1 MWMDSSGRMMDI
13 WLTNRVERR
22 GQGNDAN
29 VAVDEVV
36 LVELM
41 WWKEGMR

>member
-1 MWMDSSGRMMDI
+1 MDI